1 MEPGKGKKPER
12 LTWRHC
18 VAWPEEGMDGGHSSF
33 SPTAVILRQ
42 VSLGPGW
49 ENYLRSTAPI
59 SFALSLAF
67 YVFDTVEE
75 EALYFEDVLST
86 RKTHTRPYMAFGIL
100 SPSSVSCEFDCYEL
114 ATKAWPNQA
123 FGFKTKGH
131 FSYLKKRWSA
141 LRWWWV
147 PHFVFCLI
155 LSNPTGV
162 LRRNLIPQGSSFL
175 DTLAKSPLWNH
186 WCGFDFRRAGDTGIF
201 SSHGIFM
208 EKHGIF
214 QIGVMEKMP
223 SGYTFVKARQ

>member
-1 MEPGKGKKPER
+1 MRKLSTLYGSHFFCLWVWPSMS
-12 LTWRHC
+12 LTQWRKRQYILKMFCLLEKHTQDHT
-18 VAWPEEGMDGGHSSF
+18 WP
-33 SPTAVILRQ
+33 
-42 VSLGPGW
+42 
-49 ENYLRSTAPI
+49 
-59 SFALSLAF
+59 LAF
-67 YVFDTVEE
+67 W
-75 EALYFEDVLST
+75 VL
-86 RKTHTRPYMAFGIL
+86 AQ
-100 SPSSVSCEFDCYEL
+100 SPEFDCYEL

-147 PHFVFCLI
+147 PRFVFCLI

-162 LRRNLIPQGSSFL
+162 LRRNLTPQGSSFL